1 MTINSYFKHSIPT
14 VVIKS
19 TKIGVE
25 RLLWWAAAQPR
36 FRAPSNHDDVNP
48 AANHYQ
54 ITLQSR
60 SGYRLGTSKGPTT
73 ISRTWSNTWKTNQN
87 DQFLWREP
95 VADISIPILNNRPP
109 VFICE
114 RKRSVLFVWW
124 RTKVI
129 VEHVRVFIN
138 APVGTT
144 STERGGV
151 KGFGYACSWSATTN
165 VFVCNWDEQSMSVV
179 IGRLLVH
186 CWPTVQQL
194 VRSVLKMTCSRMVA
208 VTGQKHR

>member
-144 STERGGV
+144 ST
-151 KGFGYACSWSATTN
+151 
-165 VFVCNWDEQSMSVV
+165 
-179 IGRLLVH
+179 
-186 CWPTVQQL
+186 
-194 VRSVLKMTCSRMVA
+194 
-208 VTGQKHR
+208 